1 MSLDR
6 RILELLERDARHTPS
21 RLPPCWVRM
30 KTGS

>member
-6 RILELLERDARHTPS
+6 RILELLGVMPAILPS